1 MWSNSCKFQTYITD
15 NFVLKKTKK
24 VKYQINNSKL
34 SRSHYEMLKKYELNK
49 NDFQVINK
57 YCKKKQIEFI
67 STPYDL
73 ESVLTLEK
81 INVKNTKLLLQT

>member
-1 MWSNSCKFQTYITD
+1 MIDVAKKCGATAVKFQTYITD

-34 SRSHYEMLKKYELNK
+34 SESHYEMLKKYELNK

-67 STPYDL
+67 STPMIL
-73 ESVLTLEK
+73 KVF
-81 INVKNTKLLLQT
+81 